1 MKILILEDNP
11 ARHKIFKQAFFNH
24 TLCIVETSKDAIEA
38 LKKEDFEAIF
48 LDHDLGGQQMVESGP
63 NTGYEVAKWLEENP
77 EHSCNN
83 IIIHSLNPVGRDK
96 MKAAIPY
103 ARIEPFN
110 VIFPREYN
118 EYKRE
123 ANQDNSSTPQNT

>member
-11 ARHKIFKQAFFNH
+11 ERHKIFKKFYVEH
-24 TLCIVETSKDAIEA
+24 ELCIVETSTEAIEI
-38 LKKEDFEAIF
+38 LQTHIFDAIF

-77 EHSCNN
+77 EHSCSN

-103 ARIEPFN
+103 ARIVPFSS
-110 VIFPREYN
+110 IFPKEYN
-118 EYKRE
+118 EYKGKE
-123 ANQDNSSTPQNT
+123 HTDNVC